1 MAEVGTI
8 QTESAEII
16 DDRRGAPADA
26 SDPGKGPAS
35 GVFIPCGRHDQKEI
49 SMIPRDQNSVYEE
62 LGRLNHELVTMQRE
76 TLQKNTEMS
85 RLAAIVESSEE
96 AISSTDLEGIFIS
109 WNNAAERLYGYT
121 KSEVLG
127 RHISILPLPLP
138 GQTDLVGFVVGRL
151 RRGELAEPVEVVH
164 TLHDGSRR
172 DVSLTLS
179 PLRDH
184 QGTIIG
190 IISISHDITERKKAD
205 ETMLRSLS
213 VLKAQQE
220 AALDGILVVDENR
233 RIISVNGRLRA
244 MWNIP
249 AEISE
254 SGDDKRQLSY
264 VSSLLKEPELFVER
278 VMYLYEHPTEHS
290 HEEVEMKDGRI
301 FDRDSG
307 PIISEEGKHY
317 GRIWFFRDITARKQ
331 GEAALKNSKAALEQ
345 ANHQLHTLATQD
357 GLTGLSNHRTFQE
370 RLESDVRRATHFGQP
385 LALILLDVD
394 HFKQYNDTF
403 GHPEGDAVLK
413 RVASLLQSAVR
424 DTDLAARYGGEE
436 FALILPQTKHADA
449 LRAAERIRVAIASAP
464 WERRTVTV
472 SIGVT
477 SLSNDVADAAAL
489 IASADKALYRSKTE
503 GKNRVSCGGDAT
515 APPAMLV
522 LT

>member
-26 SDPGKGPAS
+26 SDPGKGQAS
-35 GVFIPCGRHDQKEI
+35 GVSIPCGRHDQKEI
-49 SMIPRDQNSVYEE
+49 FMIPRDQNSVYEE
-62 LGRLNHELVTMQRE
+62 LGRLNNELVTMQRE

-96 AISSTDLEGIFIS
+96 AISSTDLEGIFLS
-109 WNNAAERLYGYT
+109 WNAAAERLYGYT

-151 RRGELAEPVEVVH
+151 QRGELAEPIEVVH
-164 TLHDGSRR
+164 TLKDGSQR

-179 PLRDH
+179 PLRDD
-184 QGTIIG
+184 QGNISG
-190 IISISHDITERKKAD
+190 IISIAHDITERKQAE

-213 VLKAQQE
+213 LLQAQQA

-249 AEISE
+249 AEITE
-254 SGDDKRQLSY
+254 SGDDLRLLNY
-264 VSSLLKEPELFVER
+264 VSSLLKDPKLFVER
-278 VMYLYEHPTEHS
+278 VLYLYEHPTEHS
-290 HEEVEMKDGRI
+290 HEEIEMKDGRI

-317 GRIWFFRDITARKQ
+317 GRIWFFRDITARKHA
-331 GEAALKNSKAALEQ
+331 EASLQNANAALEE
-345 ANHQLHTLATQD
+345 ANHRLQALATQD
-357 GLTGLSNHRTFQE
+357 GLTGLSNHRTFHE
-370 RLESDVRRATHFGQP
+370 RLESDVRQATRSRQP

-394 HFKQYNDTF
+394 HFKQYNDTY

-413 RVASLLQSAVR
+413 QVATLLQSAVR

-436 FALILPQTKHADA
+436 FALILTQAKPGDA
-449 LRAAERIRVAIASAP
+449 LRVAERIRVAIASAP
-464 WERRTVTV
+464 WERRAVTV
-472 SIGVT
+472 SIGVAF
-477 SLSNDVADAAAL
+477 LSKDVADAATL
-489 IASADKALYRSKTE
+489 IASADRALYRSKTE